1 LSFKLEYKWVLDFYP
16 KCQFGS
22 SMYLKK
28 FSDCFY
34 KVASF
39 FKKKLK
45 KKIIL
50 GETQNWVMI
59 ESLKSLLLIP
69 KIQDFVDLF

>member
-1 LSFKLEYKWVLDFYP
+1 
-16 KCQFGS
+16 
-22 SMYLKK
+22 MYLKK